1 MDIAGK
7 TPQGKEP
14 KRSFFTHW
22 YARRCQVPGFAGRG
36 NSMRLASRLCCCA
49 GRRATHSAVCYLS
62 SQREFCRGM
71 RHGMRQIGICR
82 ELFQSSDRE
91 QQGEYSEI
99 YRRALLQVFDQA
111 ALRKLYAGP
120 DIQVLVTRTS
130 AQLPRYPGL
139 VIGLSLCAF
148 PALRTRRGFR
158 RLEAQFGFSRE
169 FIPVR
174 NCATP
179 AELADLVLA
188 SSCTPPFTPWYSL
201 HGRPVLDGGLSES
214 VPLGGLPQ
222 RQGKTLVLLTA
233 KATALNRSPGIVY
246 AEPSQDLRIS
256 SWDYTDAGKIDYLY
270 ALGKK
275 DGSSFLKTTGM
286 RETFING

>member
-1 MDIAGK
+1 MLEDIKYLVLQGGGIRCAWQAGFVAALEGER
-7 TPQGKEP
+7 PIRP
-14 KRSFFTHW
+14 
-22 YARRCQVPGFAGRG
+22 YVI
-36 NSMRLASRLCCCA
+36 
-49 GRRATHSAVCYLS
+49 SAVSAS
-62 SQREFCRGM
+62 SAVACAMVCGRLEFAVNCFKAAIASNKGNIRLTRILRG
-71 RHGMRQIGICR
+71 
-82 ELFQSSDRE
+82 DRIFPHA
-91 QQGEYSEI
+91 EI

-256 SWDYTDAGKIDYLY
+256 SWDYTDAGKIDDLY

-275 DGSSFLKTTGM
+275 DGRSFLKTTEM
-286 RETFING
+286 RETFSNG